1 VNKIKLKQKLLTKT
15 NLPYV
20 PNKNVKNKSEKVLS
34 ATQNKFS
41 TFLDVKFVDI
51 LRLANAMLASL

>member
-1 VNKIKLKQKLLTKT
+1 MNKIKLKQKLMTKT

-34 ATQNKFS
+34 ATQKLIS
-41 TFLDVKFVDI
+41 TF
-51 LRLANAMLASL
+51 